1 MLKINY
7 FLIFKINLVGS
18 IREADYC
25 MDIIL
30 LWLGFDE
37 SMNVTVKWNNI
48 KANPTS
54 FTFEQQGYGVLDIR
68 RENIINFG
76 KHGVLCSF
84 ISC

>member
-1 MLKINY
+1 
-7 FLIFKINLVGS
+7 
-18 IREADYC
+18 
-25 MDIIL
+25 
-30 LWLGFDE
+30 
-37 SMNVTVKWNNI
+37 MNVTVKWNNI